1 MGAELA
7 YSLFQQGHN
16 VTVVDHH
23 PAAFDNLHPDFLGRV
38 VEGNSL
44 SQDILR
50 RAGIHQADA
59 LAAVTNS
66 DSLNAVVAHI
76 ARSIYHISKIA
87 VRNYDARW
95 LSLHEVFGLPV
106 VSSTLWATHRI
117 MSMLEETHLRQVFS
131 SDQGQVSLYE
141 FVVPDRFR
149 GSRLQTLF
157 PPEEC
162 VVVAVTR
169 AGQPRPPAQ
178 VDSLQTGDVV
188 YVSAPPVL
196 IPNLQQRLD
205 GEVNSPC

>member
-7 YSLFQQGHN
+7 YSLFQRGHN
-16 VTVVDHH
+16 VSVIDHT
-23 PAAFDNLHPDFLGRV
+23 PAAFDNLPPDFMGRV
-38 VEGNSL
+38 VEGDSL

-59 LAAVTNS
+59 LVAVTNS
-66 DSLNAVVAHI
+66 DSLNAVVAHV

-87 VRNYDARW
+87 VRNYDSRW
-95 LSLHEVFGLPV
+95 LPLHEIFDLPV

-117 MSMLEETHLRQVFS
+117 MSMLEETHFRQVFS
-131 SDQGQVSLYE
+131 SDHGQISLYE
-141 FVVPDRFR
+141 FIVPDRFQ
-149 GSRLQTLF
+149 GSRLPTLF

-169 AGQPRPPAQ
+169 AGQPRTPAQ
-178 VDSLQTGDVV
+178 IDSLQTGDVV

-196 IPNLQQRLD
+196 MPTLQQRLN
-205 GEVNSPC
+205 GEVK